1 MEISDLPTGVVG
13 PNGSG
18 KTTILKL
25 LGGLLKPP
33 NNKVFID
40 DKDVNT
46 LNSNQLSKIFAYVS
60 QDNEY
65 TLGFSVEEII
75 EMGRYPYLRSF
86 SFVSKNDQSIID
98 KTIEVLG

>member
-1 MEISDLPTGVVG
+1 MKIRVENLSFSYHSKQVIKDINMEISDLPTGVVG

-40 DKDVNT
+40 DKDVN
-46 LNSNQLSKIFAYVS
+46 
-60 QDNEY
+60 
-65 TLGFSVEEII
+65 
-75 EMGRYPYLRSF
+75 
-86 SFVSKNDQSIID
+86 
-98 KTIEVLG
+98 

>member
-1 MEISDLPTGVVG
+1 MEISDFPTGVVG

-75 EMGRYPYLRSF
+75 
-86 SFVSKNDQSIID
+86 
-98 KTIEVLG
+98 

>member
-1 MEISDLPTGVVG
+1 MINEINMEISDLPTGIVG

-33 NNKVFID
+33 KNKIFID
-40 DKDVNT
+40 DKDVNLLT
-46 LNSNQLSKIFAYVS
+46 SNELSKIFAYVS

-65 TLGFSVEEII
+65 TF
-75 EMGRYPYLRSF
+75 YY
-86 SFVSKNDQSIID
+86 
-98 KTIEVLG
+98 